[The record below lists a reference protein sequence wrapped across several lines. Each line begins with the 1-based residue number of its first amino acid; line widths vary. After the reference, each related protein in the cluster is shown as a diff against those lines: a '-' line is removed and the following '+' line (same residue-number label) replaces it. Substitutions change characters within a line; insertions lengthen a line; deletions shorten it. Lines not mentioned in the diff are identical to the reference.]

1 MAFTHGYALIIGVGS
16 YEHEPRLNVPA
27 ATADARAVAQVLR
40 DERFCGYPEQQVQLL
55 SGSQATRK
63 ALLEQLDVLVRRCP
77 AHATVVLFYCG
88 HGILTRDGNY
98 YLAASDTRLAGREPV
113 PDTAISQREL
123 LERLRALRAARV
135 LLIFNACHS
144 GMLMPTLDTQS
155 NQELPV
161 LQSLPDQTSA
171 ALLSTG
177 SGRAIM
183 SACGSTQFSY
193 VGDGMLTIFTQALTA
208 GLLGKGN
215 VSRGGYVSVF
225 DLYNHVFETVRKTVA
240 STYDAHQEPELT
252 LLQGVGPFPV
262 ALYQGA
268 AELGLFEKS
277 TQAAHG
283 AVRQIDE
290 ATSKAAYEGI
300 VSVGQGIGV
309 GGDLSGTAVAFGP
322 QASINT
328 PVTISAPISQGIVV
342 GMNIGGTISNRV
354 EQALP
359 SGTQPVTLSALV
371 QELDQRANEAR
382 GRGQDELCDDLHSVR
397 MTLELAEKARLAG
410 RAERSR
416 AKIAEAQTGLQ
427 ALLEADPQLATL
439 ATRLAQLVAA

>member
-1 MAFTHGYALIIGVGS
+1 MPFTQGHALIIGVGS

-55 SGSQATRK
+55 LGSQATRT
-63 ALLEQLDVLVRRCP
+63 ALLEHLDALARRCP
-77 AHATVVLFYCG
+77 ADATVVLFYCG
-88 HGILTRDGNY
+88 HGILTRDGSY
-98 YLAASDTRLAGREPV
+98 YLAASDTRLSGRVPV
-113 PDTAISQREL
+113 PDTALSQREL
-123 LERLRALRAARV
+123 LEGLRALRAARV

-144 GMLMPTLDTQS
+144 GMLMPTLDIQA

-161 LQSLPDQTSA
+161 LQNLPDQTSA
-171 ALLSTG
+171 ALLATG

-183 SACGSTQFSY
+183 SACASTQFSY

-208 GLLGKGN
+208 GLLGKGSI
-215 VSRGGYVSVF
+215 SRGGYVSVF
-225 DLYNHVFETVRKTVA
+225 DLYNHVFETVRSTVA
-240 STYDAHQEPELT
+240 SNYDARQEPELT

-268 AELGLFEKS
+268 RELGVFEKA

-283 AVRQIDE
+283 VVRQIDE
-290 ATSKAAYEGI
+290 ATSKAAYERI
-300 VSVGQGIGV
+300 VAVGQGIGV

-354 EQALP
+354 EQTLPAGAQPDTLVALM
-359 SGTQPVTLSALV
+359 
-371 QELDQRANEAR
+371 QELERLASAASTR
-382 GRGQDELCDDLHSVR
+382 GEDELCDDLHSVR
-397 MTLELAEKARLAG
+397 MTLELAEKARRAG

-416 AKIAEAQTGLQ
+416 AKIAEAQAGLQ
-427 ALLEADPQLATL
+427 ALLGADPQLAGLT
-439 ATRLAQLVAA
+439 TRLAQLGAT